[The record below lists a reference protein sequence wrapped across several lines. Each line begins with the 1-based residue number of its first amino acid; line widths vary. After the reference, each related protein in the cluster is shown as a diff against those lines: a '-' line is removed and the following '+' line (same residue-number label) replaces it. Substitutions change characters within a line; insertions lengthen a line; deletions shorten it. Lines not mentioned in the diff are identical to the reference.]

1 MLRRTA
7 RRERVTIRTFLIP
20 PTCDEAADL
29 TGQLAYAVWIN
40 PCRGP
45 AHEARDDTN
54 LPTRRPRGVA
64 VVRAWPV
71 LGPTQAETPGPCA

>member
-29 TGQLAYAVWIN
+29 TGQLAYAV
-40 PCRGP
+40 
-45 AHEARDDTN
+45 
-54 LPTRRPRGVA
+54 
-64 VVRAWPV
+64 
-71 LGPTQAETPGPCA
+71 